1 MSLPLSILLVGC
13 CLVGTAFFAGSET
26 AFISASF
33 LRLTRRARK
42 GSRSAEL
49 VLGAL
54 REPQAVLSTL
64 LLGTNLCVIA
74 ASTIATDLFIR
85 LFGHVGPAVSTATMT
100 ILVLVIGEVI
110 PKSLFRYEADR
121 LVLVI
126 IGPLRAA
133 QRLLHPAVWF
143 LSRLAGALLSLLG
156 GRHLAHGPPLGR
168 EEIRIL
174 VREAEQFGVLR
185 AREGQMM
192 RHALRLHVVR
202 ATEIM
207 VPASALPSLRLDQ
220 TVENARRLMSAART
234 EPLPVWDEEKRRV
247 VGRVE
252 ALDLL
257 SAPSDSAV
265 LSYVRPL
272 GKVGASATIETILPV
287 LKSSPKAMAAVEDRH
302 GRTLGLV
309 RLQDVV
315 DRILRGPRPSP
326 AQQ

>member
-1 MSLPLSILLVGC
+1 VSPSLTLLLIAI
-13 CLVGTAFFAGSET
+13 CLVGQAFFAGSET

-54 REPQAVLSTL
+54 RDPEAVLSTL
-64 LLGTNLCVIA
+64 LLGTNLFLIA
-74 ASTIATDLFIR
+74 ASTLATDLFIR
-85 LFGHVGPAVSTATMT
+85 LFGDVGPAASTATMT

-110 PKSLFRYEADR
+110 PKSLFRHEADR

-133 QRLLHPAVWF
+133 QRFLHPAVWL
-143 LSRLAGALLSLLG
+143 LSQLARALLSLIG
-156 GRHLAHGPPLGR
+156 GRHLAHGPSLGR

-207 VPASALPSLRLDQ
+207 VPAGALPSLRLDQ
-220 TVENARRLMSAART
+220 SVENARRLMSAART
-234 EPLPVWDEEKRRV
+234 ELLPVWDEEKRKV
-247 VGRVE
+247 VGRIE

-257 SAPSDSAV
+257 SAPSESAV
-265 LSYVRPL
+265 SDYVRPL

-287 LKSSPKAMAAVEDRH
+287 LKSSSKAMAAVEDRH

-315 DRILRGPRPSP
+315 DRILRGPRPPP
-326 AQQ
+326 AQR